1 MFTPRPFGL
10 VIEDFGGS
18 EVSMSVFC
26 FATVKAKGYWE
37 GYWVVENEIDSVPNA
52 PAYIL
57 KHVYK
62 AYVPLGR

>member
-26 FATVKAKGYWE
+26 FATVKACG
-37 GYWVVENEIDSVPNA
+37 
-52 PAYIL
+52 
-57 KHVYK
+57 
-62 AYVPLGR
+62 LGRVTGLWKMKLIVSPMPQLTY